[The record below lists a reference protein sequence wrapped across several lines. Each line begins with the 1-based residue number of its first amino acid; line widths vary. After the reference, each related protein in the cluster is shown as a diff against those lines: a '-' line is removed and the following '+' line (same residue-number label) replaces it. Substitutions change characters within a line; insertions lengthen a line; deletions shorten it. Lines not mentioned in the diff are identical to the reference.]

1 MPSLSKHESEFYK
14 SLPTAFFST
23 LLFTTVLVMIATILT
38 LFLAWIAAL
47 PVPAGWAATPEEIIK
62 KSSALSTAER
72 KTFLEA
78 GAKKEGEVVFYT
90 SLSLTDYPKIMPY
103 FEKAYP
109 FIKTNTYRATPSGV
123 FTRVDTEARAGRYA
137 VDVVGSSPVE
147 MWQLKLRKLSTAYLS
162 PERKAMPS
170 GSYDAEGY
178 WQAFEVTPL
187 VLAFNTRQVSGTEA
201 PRSYQDLLNPKWKGK
216 MSLGTEEYTWFS
228 ILLEFMGNKKSAE
241 YLQALAKQDLQM
253 PGSSSVMR
261 VQLLLAGE
269 SAIAIAARGR
279 RVTEYKQQGAP
290 IDFRILD
297 PYAGEPN
304 LVALMQRAPHPYS
317 ALLFID
323 WILSEDGQTRLA
335 EAAGRISIRKG
346 IKHKPWV
353 QELFQKDFVFLS
365 PSSIGPNLNA
375 IIDQY
380 NQTFGLQRAK

>member
-1 MPSLSKHESEFYK
+1 MLTIILSLLLACIAGISA
-14 SLPTAFFST
+14 PPGFS
-23 LLFTTVLVMIATILT
+23 ATSD
-38 LFLAWIAAL
+38 
-47 PVPAGWAATPEEIIK
+47 EIVK
-62 KSSALSTAER
+62 KASGLSAAER
-72 KTFLEA
+72 KSFLEE
-78 GAKKEGEVVFYT
+78 GAKKEGQLVFYT
-90 SLSLTDYPKIMPY
+90 SLSLTDYPKIMPH
-103 FEKAYP
+103 FEKSYP
-109 FIKTNTYRATPSGV
+109 FIKTSTYRATPSGV
-123 FTRVDTEARAGRYA
+123 FTRVDTEARAGRHA
-137 VDVVGSSPVE
+137 ADVVGSAPVE

-187 VLAFNTRQVSGTEA
+187 VLAFNTRQVSPNEA

-216 MSLGTEEYTWFS
+216 MSLGTEEYTWFN
-228 ILLEFMGNKKSAE
+228 ILLESMGSKKGAE
-241 YLQALAKQDLQM
+241 YLQALAKQDLHM

-261 VQLLLAGE
+261 VQLMLAGE

-290 IDFRILD
+290 IDLRILD

-304 LVALMQRAPHPYS
+304 LVTLMQRAPHPHS

-323 WILSEDGQTRLA
+323 WILSEEGQTRIVD
-335 EAAGRISIRKG
+335 AAGRISIRKG
-346 IKHKPWV
+346 IKHKPWI

-365 PSSIGPNLNA
+365 PSSIGPNLTA

-380 NQTFGLQRAK
+380 NQTFGIRKTK